1 MPPSPL
7 PPTPSGHPR
16 LCIHLTSPHPSNIR
30 EGGEQQRI
38 TRGSLFPGPPVVTAT
53 GNRWFVPHEKRSCDI
68 VERGVDRQGLGV
80 GDKGNRRWNS
90 HREGIDRDRLRSS

>member
-7 PPTPSGHPR
+7 PPPGIPDSASTLPP
-16 LCIHLTSPHPSNIR
+16 LILQTF
-30 EGGEQQRI
+30 EKA
-38 TRGSLFPGPPVVTAT
+38 GSSKGLLEAVCFLGLPVVTAT

-68 VERGVDRQGLGV
+68 VERGLTGRGWGW
-80 GDKGNRRWNS
+80 GIKGNRRWNS